1 MPPYSLH
8 TAQIGRTQMDR
19 FSRRMVF
26 TSLNNL
32 PIMKLISQLHTHFN
46 PTVNLLHMTQV
57 KETSDSCFASLS

>member
-26 TSLNNL
+26 TSLNNP